1 MKNSHKL
8 ELAFF
13 KIAAQNEN
21 TAPGIIG
28 GLSGAVGGGLLGGH
42 LGANAGKG
50 LNEAAEQLL
59 QPPQGKGVTGAIDGA
74 LHHFQGK
81 QSIVPPGSEGWVMNA
96 LKNTGMT
103 KGHGS
108 KLLSILALLAP
119 LAGAGIGGAAGMD
132 AGKGLG
138 NSLAN
143 Q

>member
-1 MKNSHKL
+1 MKHSNKL
-8 ELAFF
+8 QLAFA

-21 TAPGIIG
+21 TAPGILG
-28 GLSGAVGGGLLGGH
+28 GLSGAIGGGMLGGH
-42 LGANAGKG
+42 LGVNAGKG
-50 LNEAAEQLL
+50 LNEAAEQIL
-59 QPPQGKGVTGAIDGA
+59 QPPQGHGMTGALDSA
-74 LHHFQGK
+74 MHHLQGK
-81 QSIVPPGSEGWVMNA
+81 QSIVPPGSEGWAMNA

-119 LAGAGIGGAAGMD
+119 LAGVGIGSAAGMD

-138 NSLAN
+138 NSLAG